1 MGAMTF
7 ASHSGRGVALV
18 ALASI
23 LWGTTGTAQSLGAG
37 ALSPFWVGAAQ
48 LAVASPTS
56 GHGPFTWYAV
66 AAAIYL
72 IITLVSGR
80 ALEYLRRRSF
90 RYGG

>member
-48 LAVASPTS
+48 LAVASL
-56 GHGPFTWYAV
+56 FFALVQAV
-66 AAAIYL
+66 ARGAAAPDRKSTRL
-72 IITLVSGR
+72 NSSHEFVSR
-80 ALEYLRRRSF
+80 MPSSA
-90 RYGG
+90 